1 MSDAPYSYIDH
12 ARLVADLKAED
23 GRAVAWA
30 YAQVFS
36 SQVGRLV
43 LTHQL
48 AEAGVGSP
56 RPPEMTAL
64 ERASYDG
71 EARHALRLLN
81 LAGFGAMSVAHAVAA
96 DTLEGQDHDRHD
108 DRHDDHG
115 SDDRDDAGSGRF
127 GGPDQHPEIL
137 PG

>member
-1 MSDAPYSYIDH
+1 MTDAPYSYIDH

-23 GRAVAWA
+23 GRAVAYA

-108 DRHDDHG
+108 HDDRRERG
-115 SDDRDDAGSGRF
+115 SDDGHDTNGF
-127 GGPDQHPEIL
+127 GGPDRHPDIL